1 LIDIRA
7 GDASGSP
14 RVVLCSNSFSDERA
28 QIIMKETTL
37 LVFDVNETL
46 LDLTYLDDLSIGTFE
61 NTQMNW
67 RLPY

>member
-1 LIDIRA
+1 
-7 GDASGSP
+7 
-14 RVVLCSNSFSDERA
+14 
-28 QIIMKETTL
+28 MKETTL